1 MGSGPAVVSEVGR
14 GEVPLLGSDEAPGA
28 GGGEWGDQGPATEIV
43 KDSRKEQD
51 SRPLLEYFFFLV

>member
-1 MGSGPAVVSEVGR
+1 MVSEVGR